1 MAFLDVLQNTV
12 EHLAGKAGAEI
23 RELDHEVMD
32 AAGRAL
38 AAAEAEIMKFLDDVK
53 AAAIQNPEPIFAIL
67 RLIKPILLVK
77 NYAIVTRF
85 EDVQE
90 VLSRDDVFQVTYG
103 EKMEVIT
110 GGSNFFL
117 GMQNSPDYERDV
129 THMRNAIR
137 REDVDSIIA
146 PFVQETARRLV
157 MEARGQLDVVT
168 QLGRVVPVRFVA
180 EYFGC
185 PPPSEDALADWATS
199 IFQFL
204 FADLNNDPAVAQ
216 AARAA
221 AARMCTYLD
230 QAIAARKAHP
240 SLKDDVLGRCLA
252 MQRIG
257 LPGMDDL
264 AIRNNLLGLIV
275 GAIPT
280 TSKCCA
286 QALDQLMNRPAELA
300 RAQAAA
306 AAGDAALLARYIFE
320 ALRFNPNNPALFRI
334 AAEDYPLAKGQMHGV
349 TIPKGT
355 IVAAVTQ
362 SAMFDDRKVDRPGD
376 FRADRPPYIYMH
388 FGYGLH
394 SCFGRY
400 INQVQIP
407 GILKPLLA
415 CKFLQRAPGEA
426 GRLVSQGPF
435 PAGLKVTFEASA
447 AGAGHT

>member
-1 MAFLDVLQNTV
+1 MSIFEVLRDTAKRV
-12 EHLAGKAGAEI
+12 AGEVGAEI
-23 RELDHEVMD
+23 KEVNRDVLDAVDREL
-32 AAGRAL
+32 AAVQSD
-38 AAAEAEIMKFLDDVK
+38 IMEFLDHLK

-67 RLIKPILLVK
+67 RWIKPILVVK
-77 NYAIVTRF
+77 NFAIVTRY

-90 VLSRDDVFQVTYG
+90 VLSRDDVFQVTYR
-103 EKMEVIT
+103 EKMEIVA
-110 GGSNFFL
+110 GGKNFFL
-117 GMQNSPDYERDV
+117 GMQNSPEYERDV
-129 THMRNAIR
+129 SHMRGAIR
-137 REDVDSIIA
+137 REDVATIIV

-157 MEARGQLDVVT
+157 MNSGGKLDVVT
-168 QLGRVVPVRFVA
+168 QLGRPVPVRLIA

-185 PPPSEDALADWATS
+185 PPPSESELADWAAS

-204 FADLNNDPAVAQ
+204 FADLNNDPAVGQ
-216 AARAA
+216 AARDAA
-221 AARMCTYLD
+221 AKTRNYLD
-230 QAIAARKAHP
+230 QAIATRKARP
-240 SLKDDVLGRCLA
+240 NAKDDVLGRCLA

-257 LPGMDDL
+257 LPGMDDV

-286 QALDQLMNRPAELA
+286 QALDQLLKRPAELERA
-300 RAQAAA
+300 RAAAV
-306 AAGDAALLARYIFE
+306 AGDDTLLARYIFE

-334 AAEDYPLAKGQMHGV
+334 TSEDYPLARGHIHGV

-355 IVAAVTQ
+355 TVVAVTQ
-362 SAMFDDRKVDRPGD
+362 SAMFDERKVDQPEE
-376 FRADRPPYIYMH
+376 FRIDRPAYIYMH

-415 CKFLQRAPGEA
+415 CKALGRAPGDA
-426 GRLVSQGPF
+426 GKLVSQGPF
-435 PAGLKVTFEASA
+435 PASLNVTFESA
-447 AGAGHT
+447 AVGAGRS